1 MRRND
6 WLTAQTFQR
15 TQELL
20 SAITE
25 LSVYSKLKMR
35 GHPQRPRM
43 SLDESRSVIL
53 SFLERLTKV
62 ISQSRS
68 TPRGL
73 VLGADPEL
81 GALAR
86 KYLATSSHPG
96 APSRE
101 VPELERLRELLS
113 NPHSTDER
121 ELTELLSTLRRA
133 IEENAHA
140 GFTAV
145 LGEV

>member
-35 GHPQRPRM
+35 GHAQDPRIP
-43 SLDESRSVIL
+43 LDESRSVIL
-53 SFLERLTKV
+53 AFLDRLTKV

-86 KYLATSSHPG
+86 KYLATSCRPSG
-96 APSRE
+96 PSRD
-101 VPELERLRELLS
+101 VPELDRLRELLS
-113 NPHSTDER
+113 DPHSGDDR
-121 ELTELLSTLRRA
+121 ELTDLLSTLRRA

-140 GFTAV
+140 GITAV
-145 LGEV
+145 LGEM